1 MIENTTNKLVQRISV
16 TCTDEEIK
24 NQLHAVL
31 DELETIYSYLIY
43 AKYKE
48 EKLFC
53 WQIEYTISQTEEYNT
68 LRSSVIVEEIFAIL
82 KENKE
87 NKVLNVV
94 GYKQPPISIQLLLFE
109 PLICK
114 LALKQVRR
122 WPQIEYDDACQICRL
137 TMLNLYR
144 KGYYLH
150 PTLVERCY
158 NNDILTT
165 IRKDKNKPEIV
176 SIDEVT
182 YRIEDSVPLT
192 FTDVIRDY
200 KTEEDVEQKEY
211 EEFINFV
218 FEQTKELIIELI
230 GERQFEQLM
239 RDYANKHTTA
249 WSRKKMQQLKSKF
262 SQMNISWKSFDK
274 YN

>member
-48 EKLFC
+48 EKLFY